1 MYFFNYVKV
10 IKQKGCKTR
19 HIYVFPNH
27 VSTAAALLKLH
38 WWRHGHK
45 NSLVLSCSISSRQSA
60 DDINQLTARH
70 AAAQLSDCCPHPV
83 VLTAVTLMSNVQ
95 LSITFS
101 HSWLRSNLRL
111 GMSFVTDWLDLLLSR
126 GLDCVFR
133 LNSDFLF
140 LFTR

>member
-1 MYFFNYVKV
+1 M
-10 IKQKGCKTR
+10 
-19 HIYVFPNH
+19 

-95 LSITFS
+95 QSITFS

-111 GMSFVTDWLDLLLSR
+111 GMSFVTDWLDLSLSR

-133 LNSDFLF
+133 LNAYFLILIHVEF
-140 LFTR
+140 K